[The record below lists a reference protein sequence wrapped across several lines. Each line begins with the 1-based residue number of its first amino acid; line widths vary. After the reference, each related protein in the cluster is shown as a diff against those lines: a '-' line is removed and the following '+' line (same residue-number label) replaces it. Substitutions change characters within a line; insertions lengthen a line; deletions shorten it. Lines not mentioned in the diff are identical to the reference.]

1 MRFSEV
7 ALCGSLV
14 LYDLYAAIVEK
25 KLIELKQNE
34 TKLFLGLFSLGRVL
48 KVYSL

>member
-14 LYDLYAAIVEK
+14 FYDLYAAIVE
-25 KLIELKQNE
+25 E
-34 TKLFLGLFSLGRVL
+34 TLLSSSKIRQKLFLGLFSLGRVL